1 MHFSWVASHLYFDGS
16 EVRTRSPCKKHEQND
31 VTSEF
36 LQILRQT
43 TSSHALS
50 HNVRISS
57 KLVRYEIR
65 RGSTSRYAL

>member
-16 EVRTRSPCKKHEQND
+16 GVRTRSLCRKHEQSD
-31 VTSEF
+31 VTGKL

-43 TSSHALS
+43 TSSYALG

-65 RGSTSRYAL
+65 RGSTPRFAL